1 MMDNNQIIDQMVED
15 RLRHH
20 RQDITSDKE
29 RMMLRIRNV
38 LNIIL
43 SLMLRIRNVL
53 NLLFMVLA
61 VVGVV
66 VYIKFDLETGGWII
80 GTAIVI
86 KTVEVAL
93 RLFKV

>member
-29 RMMLRIRNV
+29 RM
-38 LNIIL
+38 
-43 SLMLRIRNVL
+43 MLRIRNVL

>member
-1 MMDNNQIIDQMVED
+1 MMMDNNQIIDQMVED

-29 RMMLRIRNV
+29 RM
-38 LNIIL
+38 
-43 SLMLRIRNVL
+43 MLRIRNVL

>member
-1 MMDNNQIIDQMVED
+1 MYNNQIIDQMVED

-29 RMMLRIRNV
+29 RM
-38 LNIIL
+38 
-43 SLMLRIRNVL
+43 MLRIRNVL